1 MKYHSAVA
9 AKEARKPIATVEV
22 PPSVWAQTW
31 TDRPTEPVVVGFR
44 SLSEMALSEITG
56 AAQTIANRWVPGG
69 NERSPIWA
77 EQYSAAV
84 RYTSVGRA
92 LCQPDCADVPWWDY
106 PDAVSPIAFS
116 PEGAAWLFARLETA
130 LVASSV
136 LASEE
141 EPAELAAAIVEAST
155 RELSPARRSQAARL
169 LRAAL
174 DVLRGG

>member
-1 MKYHSAVA
+1 MVGLPRRGFA
-9 AKEARKPIATVEV
+9 
-22 PPSVWAQTW
+22 
-31 TDRPTEPVVVGFR
+31 DRV
-44 SLSEMALSEITG
+44 L
-56 AAQTIANRWVPGG
+56 
-69 NERSPIWA
+69 
-77 EQYSAAV
+77 
-84 RYTSVGRA
+84 
-92 LCQPDCADVPWWDY
+92 
-106 PDAVSPIAFS
+106 